1 MSVVSAG
8 QLRHRV
14 TVLTPSSSVDAYGA
28 RSTTLTTG
36 PTIWA
41 EVRSVGASET
51 DYGDGTAMRT
61 LYQVRCRY
69 TSGMNAGISATS
81 VLDYRGNQLQ
91 VNGWTREREEED
103 VMLIDAVR
111 VA

>member
-51 DYGDGTAMRT
+51 DYGDGAAMRT
-61 LYQVRCRY
+61 SYEIRCRY
-69 TSGMNAGISATS
+69 TSGINAGVTASS
-81 VLDYRGNQLQ
+81 VLEYRGTQLQ
-91 VNGWTREREEED
+91 VEGWTREREEDD
-103 VMLIDAVR
+103 VMVISAVR